1 MLVNFI
7 STVPRDSFSG
17 GVSAVNHAALEALES
32 VSTVHYV
39 GPIAP
44 PVSFYSKGV
53 SKVSRI
59 AGFPGSFAAFS
70 RARLK
75 RIAEMVQQ
83 LVEPSAAFDFFT
95 GVTAWSYFKS
105 PRPKMAWADCTFRD
119 YMGVYHRGRNF
130 RRADILRI
138 SEEELAWL
146 RDIRRVLITSHWAIE
161 RLKEEAGENPVKL
174 GWIGIFGNEEAA
186 RTPAYRIGNDLLFVS
201 TDFRAKGGFE
211 TLAAFQ
217 ILRRDFPAL
226 RLTVIGDAPPKK
238 CKGDLSGVSFLGYLS
253 KSDPRQREIYRRSL
267 AEAFAL
273 VLPTQADIAPLTP
286 LEAACFGT
294 PTVSVRAFAIP
305 ELIEHE
311 KSGILLEPPAT
322 PEAIAGALRCWMRN
336 RETYLSMRR
345 KAQSNFRER
354 FSRDRFQQRILEQ
367 LQQSRLL

>member
-7 STVPRDSFSG
+7 SNVPRDSFSG
-17 GVSAVNHAALEALES
+17 GVSAVNRAALEALES
-32 VSTVHYV
+32 VSTVNYV

-44 PVSFYSKGV
+44 PASSYSKAV
-53 SKVSRI
+53 SKLSRM

-75 RIAEMVQQ
+75 TVAEMVEERA
-83 LVEPSAAFDFFT
+83 EPSAAFDFFT
-95 GVTAWSYFKS
+95 GVTTWSYFNS
-105 PRPKMAWADCTFRD
+105 PRPKVAWADCTFRD
-119 YMGVYHRGRNF
+119 YIRVYHRGRNF
-130 RRADILRI
+130 RRADIVRI
-138 SEEELAWL
+138 SEEEFAWL
-146 RDIRRVLITSHWAIE
+146 RDSRRVLITSHWAIE
-161 RLKEEAGENPVKL
+161 RLKEEAGESSVNL
-174 GWIGIFGNEEAA
+174 GWIGIFGNEEVSGE
-186 RTPAYRIGNDLLFVS
+186 PAYRIGNDLLFVS

-217 ILRRDFPAL
+217 ILRQDFPGL
-226 RLTVIGDAPPKK
+226 RLTVIGDPPPKK
-238 CKGDLSGVSFLGYLS
+238 CKGELSGVSFLGYLS
-253 KSDPRQREIYRRSL
+253 KSDSRQREIYRRSL

-273 VLPTQADIAPLTP
+273 VLPTEADIAPLTP

-322 PEAIAGALRCWMRN
+322 PEAIAGALRCWMSDRQ
-336 RETYLSMRR
+336 TYLSMRR
-345 KAQSNFRER
+345 RAQSNFREH

-367 LQQSRLL
+367 LQQAGLL

>member
-7 STVPRDSFSG
+7 SNVPRDSFSG
-17 GVSAVNHAALEALES
+17 GVSAVNRAALEALES
-32 VSTVHYV
+32 VSTVNYV

-44 PVSFYSKGV
+44 PASSYSKAV
-53 SKVSRI
+53 SKLSRI
-59 AGFPGSFAAFS
+59 AGFSGSFAAFS
-70 RARLK
+70 SARLK
-75 RIAEMVQQ
+75 TMAEMVQ
-83 LVEPSAAFDFFT
+83 ERAKPSAAFDFFT
-95 GVTAWSYFKS
+95 GVTAWTYFNS
-105 PRPKMAWADCTFRD
+105 PRPKVAWADCSFRD
-119 YMGVYHRGRNF
+119 YIRVYHRGRKF

-138 SEEELAWL
+138 SKEEFAWL
-146 RDIRRVLITSHWAIE
+146 GNVRRVLITSHWAME
-161 RLKEEAGENPVKL
+161 RFKEEAGENPVNL

-186 RTPAYRIGNDLLFVS
+186 PAPAYRIGDGLLFVS

-226 RLTVIGDAPPKK
+226 RLTVIGDAPLKECKK
-238 CKGDLSGVSFLGYLS
+238 ELSGVSFLGYLS
-253 KSDPRQREIYRRSL
+253 KSDLRQRETYRRSL

-322 PEAIAGALRCWMRN
+322 PEAIAGALRRLMRN
-336 RETYLSMRR
+336 RQIYLSMRQR
-345 KAQSNFRER
+345 AQSNFHEH
-354 FSRDRFQQRILEQ
+354 FSRNRFQQRILEQ